1 MDHHVGVVDQR
12 LDGFSIK
19 DVALLIGGLGPS
31 MRRRVERP
39 ARHPDDPI
47 HRRIP
52 FQRVH
57 RRYPDFPGR
66 PGDGHGHSHL
76 RGVPVWRDYETGE
89 TLSDAFVG
97 AYKGFMKLISPTD
110 SIFLLTESREHPM
123 HVGGLQLFEPP
134 DGMSGS
140 DFLRDVHEIMVAE
153 QDFQPTFR
161 KHPATIF
168 GGIANV
174 GWSFDDEVDL
184 DYHLR
189 RSALPAPGRVRD
201 LLELTSRLHGTLL
214 DRHRP
219 LWEAHLV
226 EGLNDGRFA
235 VFVKF
240 HHALID
246 GVSALKLTQRTLSTD
261 PNDTEVRVPW
271 NLPAKPR
278 AGESD
283 HRSLLQTLTRT
294 VGSVAALGPST
305 VSLARAALLEQQLT
319 LPFGAPRTMLNVP
332 IGGARRVAAQS
343 WSLDRVKSVKQA
355 AGVTVNDVVLA
366 MCAGAL
372 RHYLIEQK
380 ALPEAPL
387 IAMVPVSLRTEAE
400 ADSGGNMTGLV
411 LCNLATDTDDP
422 PKRLETI
429 STSMR
434 NNKKV
439 FSQLPRVQALALSA
453 MMIAPL
459 GLGAVPGFVSSAAPP
474 FNIVISNVPGAR
486 EPMYSK
492 GARLD
497 GNYPLSI
504 ALDGQALNITLAH
517 NANNLDFGLVGC
529 RRSVPHLQ
537 RLLGHLEDSLKE
549 LERAVGV

>member
-1 MDHHVGVVDQR
+1 
-12 LDGFSIK
+12 
-19 DVALLIGGLGPS
+19 
-31 MRRRVERP
+31 MR
-39 ARHPDDPI
+39 
-47 HRRIP
+47 
-52 FQRVH
+52 
-57 RRYPDFPGR
+57 
-66 PGDGHGHSHL
+66 
-76 RGVPVWRDYETGE
+76 
-89 TLSDAFVG
+89 
-97 AYKGFMKLISPTD
+97 LISPTD
-110 SIFLLTESREHPM
+110 SMFLLGESREHPM

-134 DGMSGS
+134 DGISGA
-140 DFLRDVHEIMVAE
+140 DLLREIHQAMVAE
-153 QDFQPTFR
+153 QEFQPMFR
-161 KHPATIF
+161 QHPATLL
-168 GGIANV
+168 GGIANI
-174 GWSFDDEVDL
+174 GWTFDDEVDL

-201 LLELTSRLHGTLL
+201 LLELVSRLHGTLL

-226 EGLNDGRFA
+226 EGLDDGRFA
-235 VFVKF
+235 VYVKF

-261 PNDTEVRVPW
+261 PNDNKIRVPW
-271 NLPAKPR
+271 NLAPR
-278 AGESD
+278 RR
-283 HRSLLQTLTRT
+283 RSEPDQPSPLQRITRT
-294 VGSVAALGPST
+294 VGSVAALAPST

-319 LPFGAPRTMLNVP
+319 LPFGAPRTMFNVP

-343 WSLDRVKSVKQA
+343 WSLERIRSVKQA
-355 AGVTVNDVVLA
+355 AGTTVNDVVLA

-372 RHYLIEQK
+372 RHYLLEQK
-380 ALPEAPL
+380 ALPKAPL
-387 IAMVPVSLRTEAE
+387 IAMVPVSMRTHAD
-400 ADSGGNMTGLV
+400 ADSGGNMTGVV

-422 PKRLETI
+422 AKRLEGI
-429 STSMR
+429 NISMR

-453 MMIAPL
+453 TMIAPL
-459 GLGAVPGFVSSAAPP
+459 GLAALPGFVSATPPP

-486 EPMYSK
+486 EPLYWN

-497 GNYPLSI
+497 GNYPMSI
-504 ALDGQALNITLAH
+504 ALDGQALNITLAN
-517 NANNLDFGLVGC
+517 NADNLDFGLVGC